1 MMRRIALL
9 FLPVAIGMMAAG
21 CSTLE
26 RNIDNPN
33 GSVDPEILVHKSF
46 LAKTSETKTT
56 LDGTTVL
63 FSKGEAISIYDGTA
77 NREFKADEA
86 GANVSFSGEVSPTA
100 TEFYAL
106 SPYSESAVFSK
117 SGSTVTA
124 KTSLASSQVATPGSF
139 EDGMN
144 ISAAKADSYDQFS
157 LVNVMGVA
165 KFTLDATNLG
175 GHRIVSVELTSSY
188 PLSGDVVVTYGENPS
203 AVAGSNTVNTVSISK
218 VDGSSFVDG
227 TYYMVV
233 LPNAGGEIS
242 LKFTDA
248 DGYSA
253 TKTATLKS
261 AFEAGSIKNL
271 GTVKGLD
278 WVAPSYTKVTSA
290 PADGDW
296 TGDYL
301 IVYETDKQLL
311 GKVAD
316 NLGIPYDVT
325 ISDGNTISWDT
336 YNTYN
341 IAIAKSGDGYSLDL
355 NNTGYLGYTGSSNS
369 LTYTSESLTDKYR
382 WALSIDSSGN
392 VAIKNL
398 ANTDRIIKYNA
409 SATRFCA
416 YTSAS
421 TNVKAVQLY
430 KRTSE
435 ESAPVTGPA
444 AVTLTTEEAS
454 NVRDMTATLNASF
467 SDLSPLNAQEVGFYW
482 GTDPSSLTEIVYDN
496 SFVPQSSGSLSAV
509 LTTLDPE
516 TTYYYQV
523 TMQVWDRTSNSY
535 KEFRGEVKSFTTAEA
550 YIPTPSGG
558 WLELPAVT
566 GSEDYLG
573 TFYSGKYRNYSYNY
587 STDWYASLWV
597 AYPLTNAQTSGSA
610 SSSWKFV
617 PESIIPEQYQVH
629 IVANSYGR
637 SYGNDAYSRG
647 HQIPNADR
655 KSDDTMNQQT
665 YYAINQTPQ
674 LQNKFNGS
682 IWSSL
687 ENDVRAVA
695 KNTDTLYV
703 ATGPAYHKIGA
714 SEESIKYLTAA
725 SSGITPAKLAIPNY
739 FWKVLLKVTWNNK
752 GEVTAASAIGFW
764 FEHKE
769 YNNST
774 YANYA
779 VSVNQIESWTGLD
792 LFANLPDDLEETVE
806 ANSNWSTF
814 QNF

>member
-1 MMRRIALL
+1 MRRIALL
-9 FLPVAIGMMAAG
+9 FLPAAIGMMAAG
-21 CSTLE
+21 CSTME

-33 GSVDPEILVHKSF
+33 GSADPEILVHKSF

-63 FSKGEAISIYDGTA
+63 FSKGEAISIFDGTA

-106 SPYSESAVFSK
+106 SPYSESAVFAK
-117 SGSTVTA
+117 GGSAVTA
-124 KTSLASSQVATPGSF
+124 KTSLASAQVATPGSF

-188 PLSGDVVVTYGENPS
+188 PLSGDVVVTYGENPF
-203 AVAGSNTVNTVSISK
+203 AAAGSNTVNTVSISK

-382 WALSIDSSGN
+382 WTLSIDSSGN

-444 AVTLTTEEAS
+444 TVTLTTEEAS

-496 SFVPQSSGSLSAV
+496 SFVPQSSGSISAV
-509 LTTLDPE
+509 LTSLDPE

-523 TMQVWDRTSNSY
+523 TMQVWDRASNCY
-535 KEFRGEVKSFTTAEA
+535 KEFRGEVKSFTTLEA
-550 YIPTPSGG
+550 YIPTPPGG
-558 WLELPAVT
+558 WLELPAIS
-566 GSEDYLG
+566 GSEDYVG
-573 TFYSGKYRNYSYNY
+573 TFYSSKNRNYSYNY
-587 STDWYASLWV
+587 SVDWYASLWV
-597 AYPLTNAQTSGSA
+597 AYPLTSAHTSGSA
-610 SSSWKFV
+610 SSNWRFA
-617 PESIIPEQYQVH
+617 PASIIPEEYQVH
-629 IVANSYGR
+629 IVKNSYGT
-637 SYGNDAYSRG
+637 SYGNDTYSRG

-674 LQNKFNGS
+674 IQNTFNGT
-682 IWSSL
+682 IWAAL
-687 ENDVRAVA
+687 EGAGRTEAG
-695 KNTDTLYV
+695 KTDTLYV
-703 ATGPAYHKIGA
+703 VTGPSYYKIGA
-714 SEESIKYLTAA
+714 SDRESITYLNAT
-725 SSGITPAKLAIPNY
+725 STSVLPSKLAIPNY
-739 FWKVLLKVTWNNK
+739 YWKAFLKVKRNSK
-752 GEVTAASAIGFW
+752 GEITAASAIGFW
-764 FEHKE
+764 FEHKA
-769 YNNST
+769 YNNNNYSS
-774 YANYA
+774 YAF
-779 VSVNQIESWTGLD
+779 SVNDIEKWTGLD
-792 LFANLPDDLEETVE
+792 LYTNLPDNLEDTVE